1 MMIEPKSKLSKR
13 TLALVI
19 MLLVS
24 GGIAATYFGLV
35 YLNQS
40 PCPSGSNLRS
50 FLIISSYNGFNDS
63 KDHPLT
69 LNAQRNE
76 CVLITVENTDSQ
88 AHALAVQTYSP
99 NGILVSVGETK
110 SLRFYATST
119 GQFNISEPIFST
131 IYIFDKGLLN
141 VTS

>member
-1 MMIEPKSKLSKR
+1 MIKPKSKQRKR

-19 MLLVS
+19 TLLVS
-24 GGIAATYFGLV
+24 VGIVATYFGLV

-50 FLIISSYNGFNDS
+50 FLVISSSNGFNDS

-69 LNAQRNE
+69 LTAQKND
-76 CVLITVENTDSQ
+76 CVLITVENTDTQ
-88 AHALAVQTYSP
+88 AHALAVQTYVP

-110 SLRFYATST
+110 SMRFYATST
-119 GQFNISEPIFST
+119 GQFSISEPIFST
-131 IYIFDKGLLN
+131 IYIFDKGRLN
-141 VTS
+141 VTSA